1 MRRRRLVIS
10 AAAIAAGVGLIPGVA
25 QAEPAK
31 PDARGTTKPDLDL
44 GKDAKAKGHA
54 FSSPADRSVRK
65 ALPSAKTGAAAA
77 PQAQSVAGN
86 PTLAVGVTAY
96 GTTAHGTEVDTTI
109 SSADTAL
116 KVTVDWGD
124 GKTDVFDA
132 YGSDNRTTAH
142 VYAEVGS
149 YKVKVT
155 VADAANNVSA
165 VNEVTFVTDGSDFT
179 PYAPTRLLDTRNGT
193 GAPMGMV
200 QPYSSTRVKIG
211 GNGGIPAGVTAVVL
225 NVTVTNTS
233 TDGHITAFPEG
244 TERPTTSNVNYKARQ
259 TVPNLVIVPVG
270 KNGYVEI
277 ANRGGAPVDLIADVT
292 GYFSKTAS
300 SGYTPVTPSRF
311 VDTREGLG
319 TAKGQLGGRKTFST
333 QISGLRGVPQG
344 ISAVALNVTVTNPK
358 EAGHLSV
365 FPGGGA
371 TPTASNLNFTA
382 GQTIA
387 NSVIVPVGQDGK
399 ISVFNGAWAGA
410 DVVVD
415 VVGYYST
422 DSTSAFLPL
431 SPERLVDTRD
441 PNDPVYGKL
450 WGQSYIY
457 MPMSYDDP
465 SITGFVLNSTVTNTE
480 GDGYLTVTPD
490 PNSMD
495 DYINRV
501 DVWPTPPNSSN
512 LNWTKGATVPN
523 LVQAS
528 TGGNGIIDLWNRGW
542 DDIDLIVDLFGL
554 YQQG

>member
-1 MRRRRLVIS
+1 M
-10 AAAIAAGVGLIPGVA
+10 GLIPGVA
-25 QAEPAK
+25 QADPAK
-31 PDARGTTKPDLDL
+31 PDARGTTAPDLDL
-44 GKDAKAKGHA
+44 GLGKDAKSKSNT
-54 FSSPADRSVRK
+54 FTSPADRTVRK
-65 ALPSAKTGAAAA
+65 AAPSARTGADAA
-77 PQAQSVAGN
+77 PQTQSVASAN
-86 PTLAVGVTAY
+86 AELAVGLTAY
-96 GTTAHGTEVDTTI
+96 GVSAHATEVDTTI
-109 SSADTAL
+109 SSVDTPL
-116 KVTVDWGD
+116 KVTIAWGD
-124 GKTDVFDA
+124 GTSDSFDA
-132 YGSDNRTTAH
+132 YGSDSRTTAH
-142 VYAEVGS
+142 TYAEVGS
-149 YKVKVT
+149 YTVKVT
-155 VADAANNVSA
+155 VTDAANNVSA
-165 VNEVTFVTDGSDFT
+165 VNEVVFVTAGSDFT

-193 GAPMGMV
+193 GAPAGMV
-200 QPYSSTRVKIG
+200 QPYSSTRVKVG

-225 NVTVTNTS
+225 NITVTNTS
-233 TDGHITAFPEG
+233 ADGHITAFPEG

-270 KNGYVEI
+270 KSGYVEL
-277 ANRGGAPVDLIADVT
+277 ANRGGMPVDLIADVT

-311 VDTREGLG
+311 VDTREGVG
-319 TAKGQLGGRKTFST
+319 TVRGQLGGRKTFST

-344 ISAVALNVTVTNPK
+344 ISAVALNVTVTNPR

-399 ISVFNGAWAGA
+399 ISVFNGAWAGT

-422 DSTSAFLPL
+422 ASTSAFLPL

-441 PNDPVYGKL
+441 PKDPVYGKL
-450 WGQSYIY
+450 PGRSYIY
-457 MPMSYDDP
+457 MPMSFDDP
-465 SITGFVLNSTVTNTE
+465 SITGFVLNSTVTNPE
-480 GDGYLTVTPD
+480 GDGFLTVTPD
-490 PNSMD
+490 PNTMD
-495 DYINRV
+495 DYINEV
-501 DVWPTPPNSSN
+501 ALWPTPPNSSN

-528 TGGNGIIDLWNRGW
+528 TGSNGIIDLWNQGW

>member
-1 MRRRRLVIS
+1 MGLV
-10 AAAIAAGVGLIPGVA
+10 PGVA
-25 QAEPAK
+25 QADPAK

-54 FSSPADRSVRK
+54 FTSPADRTVRK

-77 PQAQSVAGN
+77 PQVQSVNAN
-86 PTLAVGVTAY
+86 ADLAVGVAAY
-96 GTTAHGTEVDTTI
+96 GTTAHATEVDTTI
-109 SSADTAL
+109 TSVDTAL
-116 KVTVDWGD
+116 KVTIEWGD
-124 GKTDVFDA
+124 GKQDVFDA
-132 YGSDNRTTAH
+132 YGSDFRTTSH
-142 VYAEVGS
+142 TYAEVGS
-149 YKVKVT
+149 YTVKVT
-155 VADAANNVSA
+155 VTDAANSLSA
-165 VNEVTFVTDGSDFT
+165 VNEVNFVTEGSDFT

-200 QPYSSTRVKIG
+200 KPYSSTRVKIG
-211 GNGGIPAGVTAVVL
+211 GNGSIPAGVTAVVL
-225 NVTVTNTS
+225 NITVTNTS
-233 TDGHITAFPEG
+233 SDGHITAFPEG

-277 ANRGGAPVDLIADVT
+277 ANRGGMPVDLIADVT
-292 GYFSKTAS
+292 GYFSTTAS
-300 SGYTPVTPSRF
+300 SGYTPVAPSRF

-319 TAKGQLGGRKTFST
+319 AARGQLGGRKTFST

-399 ISVFNGAWAGA
+399 ISVFNGAWAGV
-410 DVVVD
+410 DVIVD

-422 DSTSAFLPL
+422 DSKSAFRPIT
-431 SPERLVDTRD
+431 PERLGDTRD

-450 WGQSYIY
+450 WGQDYIY
-457 MPMSYDDP
+457 MPLSYDDP
-465 SITGFVLNSTVTNTE
+465 SITGFVLNATVTNTE
-480 GDGYLTVTPD
+480 GDGYLTATPD

-495 DYINRV
+495 DYINGTAQ
-501 DVWPTPPNSSN
+501 WPTPPNSSN

-523 LVQAS
+523 LIQAS
-528 TGGNGIIDLWNRGW
+528 TGSNGIIDVWNRGW
-542 DDIDLIVDLFGL
+542 DDIDLIIDLFGL

>member
-1 MRRRRLVIS
+1 M
-10 AAAIAAGVGLIPGVA
+10 A
-25 QAEPAK
+25 QADPAQ
-31 PDARGTTKPDLDL
+31 PEARGTTAPDLDL
-44 GKDAKAKGHA
+44 GLGKDAKSKSNT
-54 FSSPADRSVRK
+54 FTSPADRTVRK
-65 ALPSAKTGAAAA
+65 AAAPSAKTGVAAA
-77 PQAQSVAGN
+77 QSASAN
-86 PTLAVGVTAY
+86 PDLSVGLTAYGVTA
-96 GTTAHGTEVDTTI
+96 HGIEVDTTI
-109 SSADTAL
+109 YSADTAL
-116 KVTVDWGD
+116 TVTIEWGD
-124 GKTDVFDA
+124 GKSDVFDA
-132 YGSDNRTTAH
+132 FGSGTHTTAH
-142 VYAEVGS
+142 TYAEVGS
-149 YKVKVT
+149 YTVKVT
-155 VADAANNVSA
+155 VADAENGVSA
-165 VNEVTFVTDGSDFT
+165 VNEVVFVTAGADFT
-179 PYAPTRLLDTRNGT
+179 PYAPTRLLDTRDGT
-193 GAPMGMV
+193 GAPAGKV

-233 TDGHITAFPEG
+233 SNGHITAFPEG
-244 TERPTTSNVNYKARQ
+244 TQRPTTSNVNYKARQ
-259 TVPNLVIVPVG
+259 SVPNLVIVKVG

-277 ANRGGAPVDLIADVT
+277 ANRGDAPVDLIADVT

-333 QISGLRGVPQG
+333 QISGLRGIPQG
-344 ISAVALNVTVTNPK
+344 ISAVALNVTVTNPR

-387 NSVIVPVGQDGK
+387 NSVIVPVSADGR
-399 ISVFNGAWAGA
+399 ISVFNGAWAGT

-415 VVGYYST
+415 VVGYYSA
-422 DSTSAFLPL
+422 DSKSAFLPF

-441 PNDPVYGKL
+441 PQDPVYGKL

-465 SITGFVLNSTVTNTE
+465 SITGFVLNTTVTNPE

-490 PNSMD
+490 PNSID
-495 DYINRV
+495 DYIN
-501 DVWPTPPNSSN
+501 DTAGWPTPPNSSN
-512 LNWTKGATVPN
+512 LNWKRGDTVPN

-528 TGGNGIIDLWNRGW
+528 TGSHGIIDLWNRGW
-542 DDIDLIVDLFGL
+542 DDVDLIVDLFGL

>member
-25 QAEPAK
+25 QADPAK
-31 PDARGTTKPDLDL
+31 PDARGTTAPDLELDL
-44 GKDAKAKGHA
+44 AKDAKSKSNT
-54 FSSPADRSVRK
+54 FTSPADRTVRK
-65 ALPSAKTGAAAA
+65 AAPSAKTGAAAA
-77 PQAQSVAGN
+77 QSVASAN
-86 PTLAVGVTAY
+86 PDLAIGLTAYGVTA
-96 GTTAHGTEVDTTI
+96 HGAEVDTTI
-109 SSADTAL
+109 TSVDTPL
-116 KVTVDWGD
+116 KVTIDWGD
-124 GKTDVFDA
+124 GKSDVFDA

-142 VYAEVGS
+142 TYAEVGS
-149 YKVKVT
+149 YTVKVT
-155 VADAANNVSA
+155 VVDDANAVSA
-165 VNEVTFVTDGSDFT
+165 VNEVVFVTVGADFT

-193 GAPMGMV
+193 GAPAGMV
-200 QPYSSTRVKIG
+200 QPYSSTRVKVG

-225 NVTVTNTS
+225 NITVTNTS
-233 TDGHITAFPEG
+233 AEGHVTAFPEG

-259 TVPNLVIVPVG
+259 SVPNLVIVKVG

-319 TAKGQLGGRKTFST
+319 TVKGQLGGRKTFST

-344 ISAVALNVTVTNPK
+344 ISAVALNVTVTNPR

-365 FPGGGA
+365 FPAGGA
-371 TPTASNLNFTA
+371 TPTASNLNFTP

-387 NSVIVPVGQDGK
+387 NSVIVPVSGDGR
-399 ISVFNGAWAGA
+399 ISVFNGAWAGT

-415 VVGYYST
+415 VVGYYSA
-422 DSTSAFLPL
+422 DSKGAFRPL

-441 PNDPVYGKL
+441 PQDPVYGKL

-457 MPMSYDDP
+457 MPMSFDDP
-465 SITGFVLNSTVTNTE
+465 SITGFVLNTTVTNPE

-490 PNSMD
+490 PNSLD
-495 DYINRV
+495 DYIN
-501 DVWPTPPNSSN
+501 DTQSWPTPPNSSN

-528 TGGNGIIDLWNRGW
+528 TGDNGIIDLWNRGW
-542 DDIDLIVDLFGL
+542 DDVDLIVDLFGL
-554 YQQG
+554 YQQD

>member
-1 MRRRRLVIS
+1 M
-10 AAAIAAGVGLIPGVA
+10 A

-54 FSSPADRSVRK
+54 FSSPADRSVRT

-77 PQAQSVAGN
+77 PQVQSVAGN

-132 YGSDNRTTAH
+132 YGSDSRTTAH

-149 YKVKVT
+149 YKIKVT

-300 SGYTPVTPSRF
+300 SGYTPVAPSRF

-319 TAKGQLGGRKTFST
+319 TVKGQLGGRKTFST

-399 ISVFNGAWAGA
+399 ISVFNGAWAGT
-410 DVVVD
+410 DVIVD

-465 SITGFVLNSTVTNTE
+465 SITGFVLNSTVTNAE

-495 DYINRV
+495 DYINRS

-528 TGGNGIIDLWNRGW
+528 TGSNGIIDLWNRGW
-542 DDIDLIVDLFGL
+542 DDVDLIVDLFGL